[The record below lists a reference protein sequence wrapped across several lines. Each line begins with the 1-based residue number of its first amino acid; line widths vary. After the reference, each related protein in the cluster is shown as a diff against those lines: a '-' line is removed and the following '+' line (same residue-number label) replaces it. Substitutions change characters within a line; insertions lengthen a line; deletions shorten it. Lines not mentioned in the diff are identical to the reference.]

1 MINVAVRA
9 IWNRLNV
16 KKIVIIA
23 IIVIGMFT
31 GSFTIYQYM
40 QNQTEAERVK
50 DDVQKIKKYIEL
62 QKRELNSIG

>member
-1 MINVAVRA
+1 M
-9 IWNRLNV
+9 NV

-23 IIVIGMFT
+23 IIVIGMLT
-31 GSFTIYQYM
+31 GSFTIYKYI

-62 QKRELNSIG
+62 QKRELNPIG

>member
-1 MINVAVRA
+1 
-9 IWNRLNV
+9 
-16 KKIVIIA
+16 
-23 IIVIGMFT
+23 MFT
-31 GSFTIYQYM
+31 GSFSIYQYM

>member
-1 MINVAVRA
+1 MLPSERFK
-9 IWNRLNV
+9 NRFNV

-31 GSFTIYQYM
+31 GSFTIYQHM

-50 DDVQKIKKYIEL
+50 DDVQKVKKYIEL

>member
-1 MINVAVRA
+1 MLPSERFK
-9 IWNRLNV
+9 NRFNV

-31 GSFTIYQYM
+31 GSITIYQHM